1 MNLRRRSALALAL
14 ALALFT
20 LLAAASA
27 QPAAAHDGASSP
39 EEVRQESWL
48 PAVFVDYQNLVVYP
62 KDREGSRDFYRSVYL
77 ASEDVPHAWSGDYES
92 CDPGDTSRQYK
103 AAVRL
108 RINYFRAMAG
118 VPADISLSPELNRM
132 AQAAA
137 LIMGKNRD
145 LSHFPP
151 DTWQCY
157 SADGATAAGNS
168 NLSMGGSGPG
178 AVTGQMA
185 DQGDNNAAVGHRRWI
200 LCPQSRTFGTGDVP
214 GTPDYRFL
222 PANALWVVDSD
233 HYYDPRP
240 ATRDE
245 FVAWPP
251 PGYVP
256 SPVVFPRW
264 SFSYDDAD
272 FTEATVHMTA
282 NGADVTL
289 TLEPLSSR
297 ICENTLVWVPD
308 IDFATL
314 DLAQDRSFK
323 VSVRDVWMGGMKR
336 SFDYTVTVFDPE

>member
-20 LLAAASA
+20 LLAAASV

-39 EEVRQESWL
+39 EEARQEFWL
-48 PAVFVDYQNLVVYP
+48 PAVFVDYQNLVVDP

-108 RINYFRAMAG
+108 RVNYFRAMAG

-137 LIMGKNRD
+137 LIMGRNGD

-168 NLSMGGSGPG
+168 NLSMGRSGPG
-178 AVTGQMA
+178 AVMGQMA
-185 DQGDNNAAVGHRRWI
+185 DEGDNNAAVGHRRWI

-214 GTPDYRFL
+214 GTPDYRFR
-222 PANALWVVDSD
+222 PANALWVVDSY
-233 HYYDPRP
+233 HYNDPRP

-256 SPVVFPRW
+256 GPVVFPRW

-272 FTEATVHMTA
+272 FTEATVRMTA
-282 NGADVTL
+282 NGADIAVR
-289 TLEPLSSR
+289 LEPLAYNR
-297 ICENTLVWVPD
+297 CENTLVWIPD
-308 IDFATL
+308 IDFAAL

>member
-20 LLAAASA
+20 LLAAASV

-39 EEVRQESWL
+39 EEARQEFWL
-48 PAVFVDYQNLVVYP
+48 PAVFVDYQNLVVDP

-108 RINYFRAMAG
+108 RVNYFRAMAG

-137 LIMGKNRD
+137 LMMSRNRAWNH
-145 LSHFPP
+145 SPP
-151 DTWQCY
+151 ESWQCY
-157 SADGATAAGNS
+157 SADGAAAAGKS
-168 NLSMGGSGPG
+168 NLWIGISGEE
-178 AVTGQMA
+178 AVTAQIH
-185 DQGDNNAAVGHRRWI
+185 DYGDHNAAVGHRRWI

-214 GTPDYRFL
+214 GTPDYRFW

-256 SPVVFPRW
+256 GPVVFPRW

-272 FTEATVHMTA
+272 FTEATVRMTA
-282 NGADVTL
+282 NGADIAVR
-289 TLEPLSSR
+289 LEPLAYNR
-297 ICENTLVWVPD
+297 CENTLVWIPD
-308 IDFATL
+308 IDFAAL

>member
-14 ALALFT
+14 ALALIT
-20 LLAAASA
+20 LLAAASV

-39 EEVRQESWL
+39 EEARQEFWL
-48 PAVFVDYQNLVVYP
+48 PAVFVDYQNLVVDP
-62 KDREGSRDFYRSVYL
+62 KYREGSRDFYRNVYL

-103 AAVRL
+103 ATVRL
-108 RINYFRAMAG
+108 RVNYFRAMAG

-132 AQAAA
+132 VQAAA
-137 LIMGKNRD
+137 LIMSRND
-145 LSHFPP
+145 ELSHYPP
-151 DTWQCY
+151 TEWACH
-157 SADGATAAGNS
+157 SAGGALAANHS
-168 NLSMGGSGPG
+168 NLYLGHVGALAVSGYIEDEG
-178 AVTGQMA
+178 E
-185 DQGDNNAAVGHRRWI
+185 NNYKVGHRRWI

-214 GTPDYRFL
+214 GTPDYRFW
-222 PANALWVVDSD
+222 PANALWVVDSY

-256 SPVVFPRW
+256 GPVVFPRW

-282 NGADVTL
+282 NGADIAVR
-289 TLEPLSSR
+289 LEPLAYNC
-297 ICENTLVWVPD
+297 CENTLVWIPD